1 MFDSDKRH
9 SNPGRCGIFPA
20 TLPGIKNKDGG
31 KDRKGIRKMKVLSLV
46 NQKGGVAKTTTAA
59 ALADYFSR
67 QGKKT
72 LLIDFDPQGSL
83 TTALGLSDDTD
94 CPQALRFLA
103 LDKAMAKSQSYE
115 LCTNLD
121 VITSDMGLE
130 KANIL
135 LINKLGKERYLRRAI
150 DSIAQKEKYDYVILD
165 SNPSFSQLTINV
177 LYASDYVIVPFKP
190 EYNSFKGIMQLFE
203 NIKEIKEIS
212 PTLNI
217 LGFVI
222 TMARHTKSTEEAVS
236 VIKQFADEQHCV
248 LFKPAIRLAV
258 AAADAPSYGISLFK
272 YQPNSEVAKDYEQL
286 CGEILR
292 VLEEN

>member
-1 MFDSDKRH
+1 
-9 SNPGRCGIFPA
+9 
-20 TLPGIKNKDGG
+20 
-31 KDRKGIRKMKVLSLV
+31 MKVVSLV

-59 ALADYFSR
+59 ALADYLSR
-67 QGKKT
+67 KGKKT

-83 TTALGLSDDTD
+83 TTALGLTDDTD

-103 LDKAMAKSQSYE
+103 LDKNISEAQRYKFNTY
-115 LCTNLD
+115 LD

-150 DSIAQKEKYDYVILD
+150 NGIAQKEKYDYVVLD

-203 NIKEIKEIS
+203 NIKEMKEIN
-212 PTLNI
+212 PDINV
-217 LGFVI
+217 LGFVV
-222 TMARHTKSTEEAVS
+222 TMARRTKSTEEAIE
-236 VIKQFADEQHCV
+236 VIRQFADDQNCR

-258 AAADAPSYGISLFK
+258 AAADAPSYGKSLYT
-272 YQPNSEVAKDYEQL
+272 YQPNSDVAKDYEQL
-286 CGEILR
+286 CGEILDS
-292 VLEEN
+292 LEGV